1 MQRQV
6 RDRQFLFAS
15 RADLRFHRGMN
26 QLFAAGLVSLL
37 PLFGLPALA
46 RGASVSDPMPLWPQG
61 APDESGK
68 IGQEHDTTQ
77 PDGGL
82 VAGQRVI
89 RLGEVSQPTITLYR
103 PPEGKANGA
112 AVVVCPGGGYS
123 ILAMDLEGT
132 EICQW
137 LNSIGVTG
145 VLLKYRV
152 PERPG
157 DGKHKLPLQDA
168 QRALGLVRFHARE
181 WNLNPKH
188 IGVLGFSAGG
198 HLTANLCNNFEPRA
212 YTAVDD
218 ADQVSCRPDFALPIY
233 PAYLVRKNENNQVS
247 PELKVTTNTPPTFLI
262 QTENDPV
269 GAENS
274 LFYYAALK
282 RAGVPAEIH
291 LYATGGHGYGLRPSN
306 ELVSSWPKRAE
317 EWLRGLGVL

>member
-1 MQRQV
+1 
-6 RDRQFLFAS
+6 
-15 RADLRFHRGMN
+15 MN
-26 QLFAAGLVSLL
+26 QLLTASLVALMTF
-37 PLFGLPALA
+37 FGLPALA
-46 RGASVSDPMPLWPQG
+46 LGASVSDPLPLWPKG
-61 APDESGK
+61 APDETGS
-68 IGQEHDTTQ
+68 IGQEHDTTK

-103 PPEGKANGA
+103 PVKGQANGA

-132 EICQW
+132 EICEW
-137 LNSIGVTG
+137 LTSIGVTG

-157 DGKHKLPLQDA
+157 DTIHKLPLQDA

-181 WNLNPKH
+181 WSLDPAR

-198 HLTANLCNNFEPRA
+198 HLTANLSNHYDPRVYA
-212 YTAVDD
+212 AVDA

-233 PAYLVRKNENNQVS
+233 PAYLVRQHENNQVS
-247 PELKVTTNTPPTFLI
+247 PELKVTTNTPPTFLV

-269 GAENS
+269 GVENS

-282 RAGVPAEIH
+282 NAGVAAEIH

-306 ELVSSWPKRAE
+306 EPVSRWPKRAE
-317 EWLRGLGVL
+317 DWLRGLGVLERKAHLN